1 VSANG
6 LRHEFLMSAN
16 DRKCQR
22 RLLAKEL
29 LSHVLPEKASS
40 DQEHHQLLLVV
51 TGEETRPGQ
60 PSEQREECTFFH
72 HPCGKGQRS

>member
-22 RLLAKEL
+22 RLLAMEL

-51 TGEETRPGQ
+51 TGEEMRPKDRVSAAR
-60 PSEQREECTFFH
+60 PAVRAA
-72 HPCGKGQRS
+72 RRV